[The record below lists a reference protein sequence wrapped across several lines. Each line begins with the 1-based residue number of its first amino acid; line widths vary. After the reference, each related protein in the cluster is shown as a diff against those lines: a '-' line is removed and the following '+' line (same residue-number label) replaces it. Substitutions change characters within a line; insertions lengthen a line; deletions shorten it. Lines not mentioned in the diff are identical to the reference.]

1 MTYYYVVCT
10 TSCGMYV
17 GIEDEAVVHKRLATL
32 ETQLSAMQ
40 EMQTQLLHVMS
51 HLKPPS
57 PPTPPPP
64 HTPPPP
70 PSVTSSSDV
79 LAQLKVMKDIM
90 SIFQPQPPRAQAVST
105 PSAMIPTYMSP
116 RQADNTYTLETIE
129 RIAKMFK

>member
-1 MTYYYVVCT
+1 
-10 TSCGMYV
+10 MYV

-40 EMQTQLLHVMS
+40 EMQTQLLQVMS

-57 PPTPPPP
+57 PPTPP
-64 HTPPPP
+64 PPPP